1 MLEHLQLPRDGR
13 QRSDGGGQGTV
24 HQIAAGGQR
33 PGLHRCACAR
43 GTTSLCRRRLLINLL
58 GVSGTAGYGQDPSAG
73 DQQAWPVFPL
83 TINPS
88 LLRSDN
94 ATLVVAF
101 AEALQAAAADNKL

>member
-1 MLEHLQLPRDGR
+1 MPCVAAGSVLLSH
-13 QRSDGGGQGTV
+13 GGVEIGQGIPTKAL
-24 HQIAAGGQR
+24 QAANVRVSTGA
-33 PGLHRCACAR
+33 PAH

-58 GVSGTAGYGQDPSAG
+58 GVAGTAGYGQDPSAG

-94 ATLVVAF
+94 ATLVAAF

>member
-1 MLEHLQLPRDGR
+1 MRTLRRQPLPPRAA
-13 QRSDGGGQGTV
+13 
-24 HQIAAGGQR
+24 HQSVGCVA
-33 PGLHRCACAR
+33 
-43 GTTSLCRRRLLINLL
+43 
-58 GVSGTAGYGQDPSAG
+58 GTAGYGQDPSAG